1 MWPLWQGNVQRKYGR
16 DKISVN
22 PEGNPF
28 RECPLTKTELAL
40 SHFFPGSGCDRK
52 WFYHQRSDSIS
63 ALPRLYWFICII
75 AKELHKRTHIAD
87 QNFIRSVTKDYWRE
101 SCLRYRSIF
110 LAFFRHFFDK
120 LFLNKGRGS
129 LGLLNFQKCVF
140 LALKYDFFDVK
151 RQKITIF

>member
-75 AKELHKRTHIAD
+75 AKELHERTHIAD

-101 SCLRYRSIF
+101 SRLRSYFFSQRKSVCSFYDRMSLPFQPSFHHIGIVLALVIHIRSIATYGKEF
-110 LAFFRHFFDK
+110 T
-120 LFLNKGRGS
+120 
-129 LGLLNFQKCVF
+129 VF
-140 LALKYDFFDVK
+140 
-151 RQKITIF
+151 KI